1 MQPVKNIAV
10 LGMGVIGTGWV
21 TLFALK
27 GYSVA
32 AYSRSAETR
41 EQGMHNIN
49 SNLDFLL
56 EKGFV
61 SRERSTY
68 ALKRIRVVN
77 ELSEAVRDADFIEE
91 CTGETYEIK
100 QHIFQGIGSYA
111 PAHSIAASSTSGLS
125 ITEIQKHA
133 PNRENLIITH
143 PFNPPHLIPLVE
155 IVPGEYTSDKTFET
169 TLGLMENLG
178 KIPVVVKKE
187 VSGFIAN
194 RLAAA
199 LWREA
204 VDLVDKGVASV
215 EDIDKALYAGPGI
228 RWALMGQHLIYH
240 LGGGEAGGIEHFID
254 GIGNTT
260 FTEIWKDLATWHHIS
275 EPVKAKLAAGIKDE
289 MKDKSFHDIIRWR
302 DDKVLEL
309 LKIIY
314 TEPHER

>member
-1 MQPVKNIAV
+1 MSPVRNIAV

-27 GYSVA
+27 GYRVTA
-32 AYSRSAETR
+32 HSRSEKTR
-41 EQGMHNIN
+41 ERGLLSVK
-49 SNLDFLL
+49 SNLDFLTG
-56 EKGFV
+56 KGLI
-61 SRERSTY
+61 SGEQGSHAIER
-68 ALKRIRVVN
+68 IHVVDD
-77 ELSEAVRDADFIEE
+77 LAKAVTDADFIEE

-100 QHIFQGIGSYA
+100 HRIFHEISTYA
-111 PAHSIAASSTSGLS
+111 PAHAIAASSTSGLS

-133 PNRENLIITH
+133 ANRENLIITH

-155 IVPGEYTSDKTFET
+155 IVPGEYTSDNTLNT
-169 TLGLMENLG
+169 TLNLMEDLG

-187 VSGFIAN
+187 VSGFLAN

-240 LGGGEAGGIEHFID
+240 LGGGETGGIEHFID
-254 GIGNTT
+254 GIANTT
-260 FTEIWKDLATWHHIS
+260 FHEIWKDLATWDHIS
-275 EPVKAKLAAGIKDE
+275 EPVKAKLASGIRDE
-289 MKDKSFHDIIRWR
+289 MRNRSFHDLIRWR
-302 DDKVLEL
+302 DDKVVEL

-314 TEPHER
+314 R

>member
-1 MQPVKNIAV
+1 MPPVRNIAV
-10 LGMGVIGTGWV
+10 LGMGVIGTGWM

-32 AYSRSAETR
+32 AYSRSKETR
-41 EQGMHNIN
+41 ERGLHSVK
-49 SNLDFLL
+49 SNLDFLTG
-56 EKGFV
+56 KGLI
-61 SRERSTY
+61 SPEQGTQ
-68 ALKRIRVVN
+68 AIERIRVVD
-77 ELSEAVRDADFIEE
+77 ELSRAVTDADFIEE

-100 QHIFQGIGSYA
+100 HRIFNEISSCTPPHA
-111 PAHSIAASSTSGLS
+111 IAASSTSGLS

-133 PNRENLIITH
+133 ANRENLIITH

-155 IVPGEYTSDKTFET
+155 IVPGEYTSDNTFNT
-169 TLGLMENLG
+169 TLKLMEDLG
-178 KIPVVVKKE
+178 KIPVVVRKE

-240 LGGGEAGGIEHFID
+240 LGGGETGGIEHFID
-254 GIGNTT
+254 GIANTT
-260 FTEIWKDLATWHHIS
+260 FHEIWKDLAAWDYIS
-275 EPVKAKLAAGIKDE
+275 EPVKAKLAAGIQEELRDR
-289 MKDKSFHDIIRWR
+289 SFHDIIGWR
-302 DDKVLEL
+302 DDKVVEL

-314 TEPHER
+314 G